1 MTATT
6 DASAVRSAIPGV
18 GGQIVMQ
25 FAGSSSLTSRLIQWF
40 GHGQFAHVDTVMPD
54 GTLVGARNDVMAGYP
69 AGVQI
74 RGADYQK
81 GYKLKKVAIPCTDA
95 QQKAYYEFVLDQ
107 VGKPYDSLAIAAFA
121 AGADWSNR
129 DAWFCSELNTAA
141 LQHCGWLKPLSE
153 PPNKIDPDSLLLILS
168 AFIDV

>member
-6 DASAVRSAIPGV
+6 DASAVRSAIPAMS
-18 GGQIVMQ
+18 GQIVMQ

-54 GTLVGARNDVMAGYP
+54 GTLLGARNDVMAGYP

-81 GYKLKKVAIPCTDA
+81 GYKLKKVVIPCTDA
-95 QQKAYYEFVLDQ
+95 QQKAYYDFVLDQ

-153 PPNKIDPDSLLLILS
+153 PPNKIDPDSLLLVIS
-168 AFIDV
+168 AFVDV